1 MVRSL
6 LLAALVV
13 AVLMAGG
20 CANTESTRQRH
31 TEPGALPSDYDP
43 LDTEAHK
50 ADLKD
55 GAIPSVSELI
65 FGKDA
70 ASSGGADTRRLQQEL
85 ARLRADLRQRRGTAA
100 PRGQADATETGPGV
114 ALLFPNASDLAATR
128 AYAAMTRVAGEYPL
142 AAVSQQRLRQA
153 LDGVECS
160 LDTLAECGPAV
171 AAASGARMVA
181 LIEGAAARG
190 GQLPLTVSLVDLDL
204 GVRYPAYR
212 ITLPAT
218 DGGAAE
224 QSLAALADS
233 VYLHAI
239 ERLRLAPRIFH
250 VRSTGDGRWVMD
262 PEGARFATGSEL
274 TVHED
279 GRVLRQGGT
288 PVAWIPG
295 ETVGTLTVQ
304 GRTANGL
311 LLLER
316 SSGKAP
322 QAQDFVLPPAG

>member
-13 AVLMAGG
+13 TVLMAGG
-20 CANTESTRQRH
+20 CANTESTRQKH

-50 ADLKD
+50 SDLED
-55 GAIPSVSELI
+55 GAIPSVGELI

-70 ASSGGADTRRLQQEL
+70 SSSGADTRRLEQEV
-85 ARLRADLRQRRGTAA
+85 ARLRADLRQGGGTAA
-100 PRGQADATETGPGV
+100 RRGQATTTEAGPGV
-114 ALLFPNASDLAATR
+114 ALLFPNATDLAATR
-128 AYAAMTRVAGEYPL
+128 AYTAMTRVAGEYPL
-142 AAVSQQRLRQA
+142 TAVSQQRLQQA

-181 LIEGAAARG
+181 IIDGTEARG

-204 GVRYPAYR
+204 GIRYPAYR

-218 DGGAAE
+218 DDGAAE

-239 ERLRLAPRIFH
+239 ERFRLAPRIFH

-262 PEGARFATGSEL
+262 PAGAQFAIGSRL
-274 TVHED
+274 TVHES
-279 GRVLRQGGT
+279 GRVLRQGGD

-295 ETVGTLTVQ
+295 ETVGTLTVE

-316 SSGKAP
+316 GSGRAP
-322 QAQDFVLPPAG
+322 QADDFVLPPSG